1 MAGIKGMKTGGHS
14 TGRPLSNEPKK
25 NQIRVTDKEKELIN
39 MIRKKE
45 NFEEIIKL
53 LKEIY

>member
-1 MAGIKGMKTGGHS
+1 MAGVKGMKTGGLS
-14 TGRPLSNEPKK
+14 TGRPLSDEPKK

-45 NFEEIIKL
+45 NFEEIIKI
-53 LKEIY
+53 LKKIY

>member
-14 TGRPLSNEPKK
+14 TGRPLSIEPKK
-25 NQIRVTDKEKELIN
+25 NQIRVTDKEKELIS

>member
-1 MAGIKGMKTGGHS
+1 MAGVKGMKTGGLS
-14 TGRPLSNEPKK
+14 TGRPLSNDPKQ

-39 MIRKKE
+39 EIRKKSSLE
-45 NFEEIIKL
+45 VIIKL